1 MDFKTIQILAIIIFI
16 KEVRPE
22 HEFAT
27 IKKAEPTITFQ
38 PLGKLVTQ
46 FAYANIKIN
55 INITKLYDEVN
66 SLCLAAKIL
75 EEETKSIGDG
85 TSASL
90 IKSMTMDIK
99 QSCIDNSQRLRE
111 IGETFGCTDIETPE
125 HIHKPENRE
134 EISLK
139 RPKRQ
144 LVTLAVIAV
153 TSIVSIY
160 TATQLIDIAS
170 GNDDEEIA
178 TQSNHIVTAL
188 QDTSNRISRNEMK
201 IKQLTDHIEK
211 LKYELVIM
219 KKKESVVIRAL
230 GLKTEAIG
238 ITNHLQEIQL
248 GLFEILKGNLSP
260 HIVEMSVIQKALDTL
275 HRKVSQHGYLLST
288 NKAQEALQGMT
299 SFVAYKNGKLIV
311 LLHVP
316 IYKTQAALFA
326 YRYVSTPIITANNET
341 TLKIN
346 LENKVLAVNIENEM
360 YIETTQY
367 YLEHSC
373 RKIKDI
379 FFCNDGSI
387 MKRRNNKSC
396 LKDLYTK
403 DMKGILKDC
412 DLDIFKEKEFISKL
426 NSTSYLVYSKQ
437 KSLVNI
443 ICIKM
448 ALLI

>member
-1 MDFKTIQILAIIIFI
+1 MDFKTSKIFAMIIII
-16 KEVRPE
+16 TEVKPE
-22 HEFAT
+22 NDFAT

-134 EISLK
+134 EILLK

-170 GNDDEEIA
+170 GNDDEERV

-188 QDTSNRISRNEMK
+188 QDTSNRISRNEMQ
-201 IKQLTDHIEK
+201 IKQPTDHIEK
-211 LKYELVIM
+211 LKYELIIM
-219 KKKESVVIRAL
+219 KKKDSLVIRAL

-248 GLFEILKGNLSP
+248 GLFEILKGNIIP
-260 HIVEMSVIQKALDTL
+260 HIVESSVIQKALDTL
-275 HRKVSQHGYLLST
+275 HRKVSQ
-288 NKAQEALQGMT
+288 
-299 SFVAYKNGKLIV
+299 
-311 LLHVP
+311 
-316 IYKTQAALFA
+316 
-326 YRYVSTPIITANNET
+326 
-341 TLKIN
+341 
-346 LENKVLAVNIENEM
+346 
-360 YIETTQY
+360 
-367 YLEHSC
+367 
-373 RKIKDI
+373 
-379 FFCNDGSI
+379 
-387 MKRRNNKSC
+387 
-396 LKDLYTK
+396 
-403 DMKGILKDC
+403 
-412 DLDIFKEKEFISKL
+412 
-426 NSTSYLVYSKQ
+426 
-437 KSLVNI
+437 
-443 ICIKM
+443 
-448 ALLI
+448 